1 MNGRRQ
7 RMSSEV
13 RRFAVGSGQVA
24 LHLAHMAEQWN
35 YTVSYQH
42 PLRTTNTHLA
52 SGETVLTDAPTDNHG
67 LGQAFSP
74 TDLLSTS
81 LAACVATI
89 MGIHVE
95 GKPYDLVRLDAKVQ
109 NNGSPTPRVAAIA
122 IAFEIEVSS
131 EASDQDLAV
140 LERVARACPVAK
152 AFIRTSNRTCRLRSR
167 AFNAS
172 PQSAFLHRLHTG
184 RRGFHKS

>member
-1 MNGRRQ
+1 MEERRL

-95 GKPYDLVRLDAKVQ
+95 SKPYDLVRLDAKVQ
-109 NNGSPTPRVAAIA
+109 KTMAAQPRRVAAIA
-122 IAFEIEVSS
+122 IAFEMEVSS

-152 AFIRTSNRTCRLRSR
+152 SLHPDLEQNLSFAFTRV
-167 AFNAS
+167 
-172 PQSAFLHRLHTG
+172 
-184 RRGFHKS
+184 

>member
-1 MNGRRQ
+1 
-7 RMSSEV
+7 
-13 RRFAVGSGQVA
+13 
-24 LHLAHMAEQWN
+24 MAEQWK

-52 SGETVLTDAPTDNHG
+52 SGETVLTDAPIDNHG

-95 GKPYDLVRLDAKVQ
+95 SKPYDLVRLDAKVQ
-109 NNGSPTPRVAAIA
+109 KTMAAQPRRVAAIV
-122 IAFEIEVSS
+122 IAFEIVVSS

-152 AFIRTSNRTCRLRSR
+152 SLHPDLEQNLSFAFTR
-167 AFNAS
+167 A
-172 PQSAFLHRLHTG
+172 
-184 RRGFHKS
+184 

>member
-1 MNGRRQ
+1 
-7 RMSSEV
+7 
-13 RRFAVGSGQVA
+13 
-24 LHLAHMAEQWN
+24 MAEQWN

-95 GKPYDLVRLDAKVQ
+95 SKPYDLVRLDAKVQ
-109 NNGSPTPRVAAIA
+109 KTMAAQPRRVAAIA
-122 IAFEIEVSS
+122 IAFEMEVSS
-131 EASDQDLAV
+131 DASDQDLAV
-140 LERVARACPVAK
+140 HVRWRKAC
-152 AFIRTSNRTCRLRSR
+152 IQTSNRTCRLRSR

-172 PQSAFLHRLHTG
+172 PQSAFPRRLHNG